1 MTPERRREAEKAG
14 EAYHAA
20 LAALGVAAFDEL
32 LNLWLSLPESQAQA
46 PVNRWLDSITTATGA
61 HRRQARELTY
71 SYYRLMRALRTG
83 STIVDPWATGATGA
97 VTLGTLR
104 SDFASQVEAATDRA
118 PDFTESVPETDPEV
132 VVEEEVD
139 DDLIEAEREND
150 ADALE
155 AQEDFIL
162 ANLADYRRKLERI
175 RDERERRRAE
185 ANAATLTASSGQK
198 GAMDGGRSVLHDV
211 ADADRRAIG
220 FVRLSR
226 TGDPCAFCRMLMSRG
241 ITLSYSTRESAT
253 FKADGQKYHTNC
265 QCYGEPV
272 FSEEQYE
279 NDPRFALNRELS
291 TLWPSVTDGYSGTDA
306 LNAWRRYWYARS
318 KTVNPNYRA
327 PAA

>member
-32 LNLWLSLPESQAQA
+32 LNLWLSLPESQAA
-46 PVNRWLDSITTATGA
+46 PAVERWINQVGAATAA
-61 HRRQARELTY
+61 HRRQARDLTW
-71 SYYRLMRALRTG
+71 SYYRLIRALRTG
-83 STIVDPWATGATGA
+83 STIATPTGVTGT
-97 VTLGTLR
+97 VTLSSLR
-104 SDFASQVEAATDRA
+104 SDFASQVEDITEP
-118 PDFTESVPETDPEV
+118 PDIAESVPETDLEV

-139 DDLIEAEREND
+139 GLAEDEREADLD
-150 ADALE
+150 AVE
-155 AQEDFIL
+155 AQRDFIL
-162 ANLADYRRKLERI
+162 ANLADYRRKLEQARTE
-175 RDERERRRAE
+175 RDRRKAE
-185 ANAATLTASSGQK
+185 ADAATLTASSGQK
-198 GAMDGGRSVLHDV
+198 GAMDGGRSTLHSV

-241 ITLSYSTRESAT
+241 ITFGYSSRQSAT
-253 FKADGQKYHTNC
+253 FKADGEKYHTNC

-291 TLWPSVTDGYSGTDA
+291 ALWPSVTDGYSGRDA
-306 LNAWRRYWYARS
+306 LNAWRRYWYSRS
-318 KTVNPNYRA
+318 KTVNPNVRA